1 MTTRHVRKGAK
12 CQCTSGC
19 TEKALPGG
27 AMCLKHQHNGC
38 SRVSPVTGS
47 EPPYI
52 PGVYNDSKI
61 TKDNH
66 NCFAYAF
73 NIREDLSGHCADK
86 DNCTLSFHQPGRG
99 TGFRRFRDVKKI
111 QCPDLL
117 ARLYADVPDLTE
129 ATFEQKCPVGTSKIA
144 LVIDPKNDYHFY
156 RQDRGGLWS
165 HKPGGGSVTNR
176 DAAGNLIY
184 DPAIADRNYKSNK
197 KGSLDY
203 SVFCSYMCAP
213 RSPLATRRVKRGGKR
228 SEHKRSEHKRRK
240 TRRKEK

>member
-1 MTTRHVRKGAK
+1 MAKTRKAGKQRR
-12 CQCTSGC
+12 CQCESGC
-19 TEKALPGG
+19 KMPAMPGG
-27 AMCLKHQHNGC
+27 SMCLKHQRDGC
-38 SRVSPVTGS
+38 SRVSPVSGS

-52 PGVYNDSKI
+52 PGAYNDTKI

-73 NIREDLSGHCADK
+73 NIREDLSEKCAGKK
-86 DNCTLSFHQPGRG
+86 DCTLSFHQPGMKK
-99 TGFRRFRDVKKI
+99 GFRRFREVKKI

-117 ARLYADVPDLTE
+117 ARLYSDVDGLTE
-129 ATFEQKCPVGTSKIA
+129 TSFQEKCPVGTSKIA

-165 HKPGGGSVTNR
+165 HKPGGGAVTNR

-184 DPAIADRNYKSNK
+184 DPALADRNYQQNK
-197 KGSLDY
+197 KGNLNY

-213 RSPLATRRVKRGGKR
+213 RTPLATRRVKRGGKR
-228 SEHKRSEHKRRK
+228 SDRRRA
-240 TRRKEK
+240 TRRK